1 MSASREFSKLFKLSS
16 LLEIYAK
23 YIKDSTATGIDNC
36 RAIVYE
42 KDAKRDIS
50 AALERINS
58 DCYRF
63 SQYKEKLISKGANK
77 PPRVLSIPTIR
88 DRVILKALSKFL
100 AKLYPQAITEIPQV
114 KINRVVEA
122 VKSGGYGAFIKIDLK
137 NFYPSIPHEQLLKI
151 LKEKIRKKQILALIE
166 NAIRMPTV
174 SKGGVNA
181 SINDKGVPQGLSI
194 SNLLAEIYISDVDQ
208 HFYEDPSLHYTR
220 YVDDILILCRI
231 EDSEAIYERAISYL
245 NSKLLEPH
253 KRDFIGSKTQVEPIS
268 KGFEYLGYS
277 FKAGRISPKES
288 SIKNFESKIASVLT
302 AYKYKN
308 EISKNDADRIKALD
322 VCQWRLNLKL
332 SGCIFQSKRLGWV
345 FYFSQADNTTCFR
358 HIDSTVASMLSRAG
372 IKGKIKVKKVLKA
385 YYEARR
391 TDKSTHKYVVN
402 FDTMS
407 TVEKKEILQSYLGAN
422 KVGKLSDAKIDSLF
436 KMKLRDIIK
445 ELEQDT
451 SQDSSSL

>member
-1 MSASREFSKLFKLSS
+1 
-16 LLEIYAK
+16 
-23 YIKDSTATGIDNC
+23 
-36 RAIVYE
+36 
-42 KDAKRDIS
+42 
-50 AALERINS
+50 
-58 DCYRF
+58 
-63 SQYKEKLISKGANK
+63 
-77 PPRVLSIPTIR
+77 
-88 DRVILKALSKFL
+88 
-100 AKLYPQAITEIPQV
+100 
-114 KINRVVEA
+114 
-122 VKSGGYGAFIKIDLK
+122 
-137 NFYPSIPHEQLLKI
+137 
-151 LKEKIRKKQILALIE
+151 
-166 NAIRMPTV
+166 MPTV
-174 SKGGVNA
+174 PRGGAIA

-220 YVDDILILCRI
+220 YVDDILILCSTD
-231 EDSEAIYERAISYL
+231 DSEAIYKRATSYL
-245 NSKLLEPH
+245 KSKLLEPH
-253 KRDFIGSKTQVEPIS
+253 ERDLIGSKTQVEPIS
-268 KGFEYLGYS
+268 RGFEYLGYS
-277 FKAGRISPKES
+277 FKAGRISPKDS

-345 FYFSQADNTTCFR
+345 FYFSQADNTTSFR
-358 HIDSTVASMLSRAG
+358 HIDSTVTSMLSRAG
-372 IKGKIKVKKVLKA
+372 IKDKIKVKKVLKA

-407 TVEKKEILQSYLGAN
+407 TVEKKSILLRYLGAN
-422 KVGKLSDAKIDSLF
+422 KVGKLSDAQIDSLF